1 MTVTEAGPPPRR
13 APDTG
18 RTRGRVA
25 RVLDA
30 FGVPASRTA
39 RRALAHA
46 VLGLVPGLL
55 GLLLV
60 PLLAYGALL
69 SITRLGPPLLS
80 LFLMANRGLTAVHR
94 ALLRTLL
101 GEDVPAA
108 PPGTRRPV
116 ADPNAWRAAAFSVA
130 AGPVA
135 AVAFVV
141 QLPLR
146 LYALAAI
153 GYPLWFRS
161 VHADG
166 HRGLG
171 LPGSIPLDTLSR
183 ALAVAGAGVLLLAL
197 AGLAGR
203 QLARLF
209 VLMGRA
215 LLGPGRLT
223 GRIRDLE
230 ETRAVAVRDSAATLR
245 RIERDLHDGA
255 QARLVAVA
263 MSLTRARDALAP
275 ERTDPAKARELVEH
289 SLSNARTAMAELR
302 DLVRGFHPP
311 ALDDG
316 LDTALAS
323 LGSDIESAT
332 TCVRVRTDLPDRMP
346 DAVETIAYFCVAE
359 LLSNATR
366 HASPATVDVT
376 AELDAGVLLLT
387 VRDDGIGGARIR
399 PGGSGGS
406 GLHGLAER
414 VRTIDG
420 TMSLDSPAG
429 GPTTAVIRL
438 PVPEEPEGTACAS

>member
-1 MTVTEAGPPPRR
+1 MTVTDPGPPPRR
-13 APDTG
+13 APVAG
-18 RTRGRVA
+18 RSRGRVV

-30 FGVPASRTA
+30 LGIPVSRTA

-60 PLLAYGALL
+60 PLLAYGGLL

-80 LFLMANRGLTAVHR
+80 LVLTATRGLTGLHR
-94 ALLRTLL
+94 VLLRTLL
-101 GEDVPAA
+101 DEEIPGP
-108 PPGTRRPV
+108 PPGKRRPV
-116 ADPNAWRAAAFSVA
+116 TDINAWRSAAFAIA
-130 AGPVA
+130 AVPVA
-135 AVAFVV
+135 ALAFVV

-146 LYALAAI
+146 LYGLAALS
-153 GYPLWFRS
+153 YPLWFRA

-171 LPGSIPLDTLSR
+171 LPGSIPLDTLPR
-183 ALAVAGAGVLLLAL
+183 ALGVAAAGVLLLSA

-209 VLMGRA
+209 ALMGRA
-215 LLGPGRLT
+215 LLGPGRLA

-275 ERTDPAKARELVEH
+275 ERTDPVKARELVEH
-289 SLSNARTAMAELR
+289 SLSNARTAMTELR
-302 DLVRGFHPP
+302 ELVRGFHPP

-323 LGSDIESAT
+323 LGSDIDSART
-332 TCVRVRTDLPDRMP
+332 RVRVRTDLPAGVP
-346 DAVETIAYFCVAE
+346 DAVGTIAYFCVAE
-359 LLSNATR
+359 LLSNASR
-366 HASPATVDVT
+366 HASATTIDVT
-376 AELDAGVLLLT
+376 AELASGVLFLT
-387 VRDDGIGGARIR
+387 VRDDGVGGARVT
-399 PGGSGGS
+399 PGGSG
-406 GLHGLAER
+406 LAGLAQR

-429 GPTTAVIRL
+429 GPTTATIRL
-438 PVPEEPEGTACAS
+438 PVTEEPEGTACAS